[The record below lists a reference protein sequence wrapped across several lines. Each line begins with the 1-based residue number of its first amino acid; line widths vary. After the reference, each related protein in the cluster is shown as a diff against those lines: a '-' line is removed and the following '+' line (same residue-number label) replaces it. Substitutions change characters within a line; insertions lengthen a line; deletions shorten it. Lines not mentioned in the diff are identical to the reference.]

1 MSIPLFYYIAAE
13 SARFIIGERDMPVK
27 KTFIVVIL
35 GVFEKISV
43 IFWRKYAKLN
53 RTLNTLRAF
62 AGPGL
67 TGLLHAA
74 GELIWYCRTVWTGWG
89 KEHSEP

>member
-1 MSIPLFYYIAAE
+1 MVPPLTPGMILATPMKIPLIISITNVIMSIPLFYYIAAE

-43 IFWRKYAKLN
+43 IFGGSMLN
-53 RTLNTLRAF
+53 
-62 AGPGL
+62 
-67 TGLLHAA
+67 
-74 GELIWYCRTVWTGWG
+74 
-89 KEHSEP
+89 